1 MIVYNDYLSS
11 NGATFLLI
19 RLYKFIKEIGSFNS
33 LVILCCRYLV
43 NSVLSGVY
51 LLSTI
56 IRHFEPHYNTI
67 FTQTFEFQKY
77 QCNGVFA
84 ILKSVFPPFLRVIIY
99 HVL

>member
-51 LLSTI
+51 LLILNRIT
-56 IRHFEPHYNTI
+56 
-67 FTQTFEFQKY
+67 TQFSHKLLNSRNINAMVCLPY
-77 QCNGVFA
+77 
-84 ILKSVFPPFLRVIIY
+84 LRVFFPRF
-99 HVL
+99 